1 MVFVNE
7 ERRPLHPADW
17 VIIAVYFLA
26 CIIVGLWVSLKL
38 FSSFVRHVSNSHKGT
53 YSEVA
58 PLIYSRR
65 FAKRSFRSN
74 SNDRSSEYLP
84 AWLMQIF
91 KFCKV
96 STVSL
101 DSICLSVAAK
111 ISFNS
116 RKKIAWQRNGR
127 RNEGSSTM
135 RVKTVSFLRL
145 RGNLE

>member
-1 MVFVNE
+1 MVFVDE
-7 ERRPLHPADW
+7 ERKPLHPADW

-38 FSSFVRHVSNSHKGT
+38 FSSFVRYVSNGH
-53 YSEVA
+53 
-58 PLIYSRR
+58 IYSRR
-65 FAKRSFRSN
+65 FAKWSFRSD

-96 STVSL
+96 STVNL

-116 RKKIAWQRNGR
+116 RKKIAWQRNGTR
-127 RNEGSSTM
+127 RNQGSFTM
-135 RVKTVSFLRL
+135 RVRTVSFLRP
-145 RGNLE
+145 RGNLEWLKCLIY